1 MRKPTCNMKVF
12 DPRIFPLILLH
23 YHTGKFSQS
32 RDVISLC
39 CCEELRHLGR
49 LSKNVKDR
57 MTNFSELR
65 RVLSRQCLLHGI

>member
-1 MRKPTCNMKVF
+1 MKVF

-32 RDVISLC
+32 RDFISLC

-65 RVLSRQCLLHGI
+65 EYYRDNVFCMGYSRH